1 MDCVVPIFVN
11 MRYFVKGLVLLL
23 TLLAMTS
30 FRSMPEPPKKPR
42 TNPYDLSGYSRFS
55 DTTEFQIDSFFRR
68 MYRYG
73 IFNGTYLFHKN
84 DSLCFGAM
92 GYATFSQ
99 LDSLKPADLF
109 QLASVS
115 KTFTGTAMM
124 MLVQDGYLK
133 LSDSVHW
140 YIPELTR
147 RNLSLQNLISHS
159 SGLPDYF
166 YFNMKAWDDP
176 KAHLTNEDV
185 VQLLNAQPINHFA
198 KPGRYDYCN
207 SNYALLALIVERQT
221 GVEFREFVKDRIMN
235 PSGMK
240 YSHLCN
246 FDSLGLV
253 NYTVQGYDK
262 KHVFADN
269 VYNGAMGDKGV
280 YSNVFE
286 MLSLDQMLR
295 TDFLLHSDIKN
306 QMVTPQTAVSA
317 DAFYA
322 NGWRVKW
329 INGQKWSFHNG
340 WWKGFRTYYWRC
352 LDEDKCFVVL
362 TNNVQG
368 PFLRTI
374 DMVGLLK

>member
-1 MDCVVPIFVN
+1 
-11 MRYFVKGLVLLL
+11 MRVFWKSLLL
-23 TLLAMTS
+23 CLGLTLWGSVLAAGD
-30 FRSMPEPPKKPR
+30 PPKKPVR
-42 TNPYDLSGYSRFS
+42 DPYDMSHFVRFS

-68 MYRYG
+68 MYRWG

-84 DSLCFGAM
+84 DSLCYGAM

-115 KTFTGTAMM
+115 KTFTGMAMM
-124 MLVQDGYLK
+124 LLVQDGYLK

-140 YIPELTR
+140 YIPELSR
-147 RNLSLQNLISHS
+147 RNLAIQNLISHS

-166 YFNMKAWDDP
+166 YFNMKAWENP
-176 KAHLTNEDV
+176 KDHLTNEDV
-185 VQLLNAQPINHFA
+185 VQLLNAQPVNHFA

-221 GVEFREFVKDRIMN
+221 GMDFREFVKLRIMN

-240 YSHLCN
+240 YSHLAN

-262 KHVFADN
+262 KRVFADN
-269 VYNGAMGDKGV
+269 VFNGAMGDKGV

-286 MLSLDQMLR
+286 MLAMDRMLR
-295 TDFLLHSDIKN
+295 TDFLLHPDTKN
-306 QMVTPQTAVSA
+306 QMVSPQTVVSA

-329 INGQKWSFHNG
+329 INGQKWAFHNG

>member
-1 MDCVVPIFVN
+1 VAAID
-11 MRYFVKGLVLLL
+11 
-23 TLLAMTS
+23 
-30 FRSMPEPPKKPR
+30 PPKRPVR
-42 TNPYDLSGYSRFS
+42 DPYDVSDYTRFS

-68 MYRYG
+68 MYRWG

-84 DSLCFGAM
+84 DSLCYGAM

-124 MLVQDGYLK
+124 LLVQDGYLK

-140 YIPELTR
+140 YIPEFTR
-147 RNLSLQNLISHS
+147 RNLSIQNLISHS

-166 YFNMKAWDDP
+166 YFNMKAWENP
-176 KAHLTNEDV
+176 KDHLTNDDV
-185 VQLLNAQPINHFA
+185 VQLLNAQPVNHFA

-221 GVEFREFVKDRIMN
+221 GMDFREFVKVRIMN

-240 YSHLCN
+240 YSHLAN

-262 KHVFADN
+262 KRVFADN
-269 VYNGAMGDKGV
+269 IYNGAMGDKGV

-286 MLSLDQMLR
+286 MLALDRMLR
-295 TDFLLHSDIKN
+295 TDYLLHPDAKN
-306 QMVTPQTAVSA
+306 QMLAPQTVVSA

-329 INGQKWSFHNG
+329 INGQKWAFHNG

-352 LDEDKCFVVL
+352 LDENKCFVVL